1 MKIVAVIILFV
12 FGNMNDQETQMT
24 QYIPMANAGECLY
37 EKRMLKKNKD
47 FPKDAFCGPAYVE
60 ISDDGEV
67 LKLDVKTVSF
77 RKTGPK
83 KGHRINRVLNE
94 HQKKIGVKLL
104 YVYPDGRCDFHGKD

>member
-1 MKIVAVIILFV
+1 MVPHSRTYYGQLLEEDMTKVMKGQRSEFIAAAWLISINYLVYVKTQDNDPMDLVAVHRNT
-12 FGNMNDQETQMT
+12 GD
-24 QYIPMANAGECLY
+24 
-37 EKRMLKKNKD
+37 
-47 FPKDAFCGPAYVE
+47 
-60 ISDDGEV
+60 V
-67 LKLDVKTVSF
+67 LKIDVKSVSF